1 MRLTTLLILM
11 TLSVSTSVVANP
23 YVLKCIGE
31 NGSPVADLTVDIDQM
46 VMSFGLAKNY
56 IITKITDRYITAVE
70 NQHVV
75 TTEVGSEVWV
85 LDRVT
90 GEYKR
95 GGVAMLCDYEC
106 KGGHKLTAYTYFGK
120 CGRPMF

>member
-1 MRLTTLLILM
+1 MRSRTLLVLVA
-11 TLSVSTSVVANP
+11 LLASTSAVANP
-23 YVLKCIGE
+23 YVLKCTAE
-31 NGSPVADLTVDIDQM
+31 NGSPVADLIVDIDQM

-56 IITKITDRYITAVE
+56 IITKITDRYITALE
-70 NQHVV
+70 NQHVM

-85 LDRVT
+85 LDRIT

-95 GGVAMLCDYEC
+95 GGVAMLCDGEC
-106 KGGHKLTAYTYFGK
+106 KAGYKLTAYTYFGK